1 MFFSGRT
8 PKKKAIVGYLRMR
21 NTAFERFNP
30 VPKLRIREEILN
42 VYCQPS
48 IYFPYPISVNMIHCI
63 ALTLPLLLPPP

>member
-30 VPKLRIREEILN
+30 VPKLRIREDILK
-42 VYCQPS
+42 VYTSS
-48 IYFPYPISVNMIHCI
+48 IGIIGS
-63 ALTLPLLLPPP
+63 LTLLLEVK